1 MCNLFVPPISNHSSL
16 KDFNY
21 KMTNL
26 LLKFLKMNS
35 GGNII
40 QVTGFKKQAYIAECK
55 LGVNFNVVPIPLQTC
70 DRLIIECRCINGLSF
85 GNSDV
90 LDRMVTA
97 VFKNVFDVSEIKL
110 EYHYSMYCS
119 RD

>member
-1 MCNLFVPPISNHSSL
+1 MCNMSVPPISYVYSL
-16 KDFNY
+16 GDSHH

-26 LLKFLKMNS
+26 LLKFLKRNS
-35 GGNII
+35 DGNII
-40 QVTGFKKQAYIAECK
+40 QVTGIKKQIYLAEGK
-55 LGVNFNVVPIPLQTC
+55 LGSNFNTIPIQTC

-97 VFKNVFDVSEIKL
+97 VFKNAFDVSEIKL